1 MRGRSRRLVWLNPET
16 EQFWAT
22 GDSEMRALA
31 AVCDTVRPCQN
42 LKQLTDFITSLVL
55 VDLGAG
61 FKSCERRLPALSTT
75 GAAQAR
81 ERPVG
86 AGTGRMG
93 SGLTAGAGFSINAG
107 APAFFCSGGSHAK
120 ECIMEKRAAG

>member
-1 MRGRSRRLVWLNPET
+1 MMEFASVGHVREALESAGYICSKTMDILNKKTTLIVIGDGRSNYTDPEVPILEAMRGRSRRLVWLNPET

-55 VDLGAG
+55 
-61 FKSCERRLPALSTT
+61 
-75 GAAQAR
+75 
-81 ERPVG
+81 
-86 AGTGRMG
+86 
-93 SGLTAGAGFSINAG
+93 
-107 APAFFCSGGSHAK
+107 
-120 ECIMEKRAAG
+120 